1 MTEPVSRLGEALAE
15 RYRIERELG
24 QGGMATVYLAQ
35 DLRHDRNVAIKVL
48 RPELAA
54 VIGAERFLREI
65 KTIATLQHPHIL
77 GLIDSGEVNGTAYYV
92 MPFVEGESLRDRLRR
107 EKQLPIADAL
117 RLATEVAAA
126 LDYAHRHGVIHRDI
140 KPENILLHDGSALV
154 ADFGIA
160 LAVSSAG
167 GGNRMTETGMSLG
180 TPHYMSPEQA
190 MGEREITARSDVY
203 ALGCVTYE
211 MLTGDPPFIGSTAQ
225 AIIAKVMTDKPASIR
240 RQRER
245 VPEEVDDAVLTA
257 LEKLPAD
264 RFATAAEFAAALN
277 GRAGPTGRS
286 MSASSRQRARLALL
300 RPAALVAG
308 ALALLGLGAL
318 AGAWVA
324 GHRTA
329 ASVVF
334 LQRTFR
340 SEAIYNARFAPD
352 GRTIVY
358 SSAADTSAPELFLIR
373 PDYPEP
379 KPLGLA
385 ATHLLG
391 VSSRGE
397 LAVLVRA
404 AFLRHRLFLGTL
416 ARVPLGGGAPREVLD
431 SVREG
436 DWSPD
441 GSELAIIHD
450 VNGRDRLEFPIGTV
464 LYEGSGYLSDP
475 RVSPDGRH
483 VAFAEHPFRWDDRG
497 TVKIVDRAGKPTA
510 VTRDYQAIEGLA
522 WRPRGDEVLFSA
534 YDSSGFVVRTLDLDG
549 RQRVAVTGA
558 GNLTTQDISPSGRL
572 LLTRD
577 DAPYRLLLRRPGS
590 PRELDVSWIDASIGR
605 RSCRGTARFWPSPT
619 AASTP
624 ACTTTLCCGRPK
636 AARWP
641 GWARARPPRSRR
653 TASGCWPSSPR
664 RRRSW
669 SLYPTRTGDER
680 RIAIDRFEAIGS
692 ADWFPDGRS
701 VLFCGNRA
709 GEASR
714 CYIQPLEGGT
724 ARAVTPEGTGGGSVS
739 PDGAEVVASSPTL
752 GYRRYP
758 VAGGSGR
765 EIPGLSSDDQV
776 VRWSVDGRAL
786 IVGSTTSPTLDRVD
800 LATGRREP
808 LVTLGTEVSRS
819 PVPARLL
826 HHGGRPSG
834 LRLRRRDLSLPGL
847 HRGRGAIG
855 ANSRA
860 IFKLSSPG
868 GSSRGSPAQWVRS
881 WSPLRCGQGRGHRHH
896 RVRRRL
902 VAHPTQAPTL
912 RAPAAGSRTAR

>member
-1 MTEPVSRLGEALAE
+1 MTDPRAPLVTALAD

-24 QGGMATVYLAQ
+24 QGGMATVYLAE
-35 DLRHDRNVAIKVL
+35 DLRHDRKVAIKVL

-77 GLIDSGEVNGTAYYV
+77 GLIDSGEANGTAWYV

-167 GGNRMTETGMSLG
+167 GNRMTETGMSLG

-190 MGEREITARSDVY
+190 MGEREITVRSDVY

-225 AIIAKVMTDKPASIR
+225 AIIAKVMTEKPAGIR

-245 VPEEVDDAVLTA
+245 VPDEVEDAVLTA

-277 GRAGPTGRS
+277 GHAAGAVSRSSLRPRASAPQRPTTLIAG
-286 MSASSRQRARLALL
+286 AVALL
-300 RPAALVAG
+300 A
-308 ALALLGLGAL
+308 LGAL
-318 AGAWVA
+318 AGAWLA
-324 GHRTA
+324 GHRTP

-352 GRTIVY
+352 GRTVVF
-358 SSAADTSAPELFLIR
+358 SSAAETSAPSVFVVS
-373 PDYPEP
+373 PDYPQA
-379 KPLGLA
+379 KPLILSG
-385 ATHLLG
+385 THLLG
-391 VSSRGE
+391 VSSKGE

-404 AFLRHRLFLGTL
+404 EFLRHRLFQGTL

-431 SVREG
+431 SVREA

-464 LYEGSGYLSDP
+464 VYEGSGYLSDP

-483 VAFAEHPFRWDDRG
+483 LAFADHPYRWDDRG
-497 TVKIVDRAGKPTA
+497 TVKIVDRAGKALA
-510 VTRDYQAIEGLA
+510 VTRDYQAIEGVA
-522 WRPRGDEVLFSA
+522 WRPRGDEVLFSS
-534 YDSSGFVVRTLDLDG
+534 YDSSGFNVRAMKLDG
-549 RQRVAVTGA
+549 KQRVAVTGA
-558 GNLTTQDISPSGRL
+558 GNLTTQDISRSGQL

-577 DAPYRLLLRRPGS
+577 DAPYRLMLRPPGAA
-590 PRELDVSWIDASIGR
+590 RELDVSWLDASIG
-605 RSCRGTARFWPSPT
+605 
-619 AASTP
+619 
-624 ACTTTLCCGRPK
+624 PK
-636 AARWP
+636 LSRDGSLLAFTDGGFDANVYYDVMLRKTEGGEAARLGQGQAAGFSPDDKWVLAFVSTVP
-641 GWARARPPRSRR
+641 ARLV
-653 TASGCWPSSPR
+653 
-664 RRRSW
+664 
-669 SLYPTRTGDER
+669 LYPTRTGAER
-680 RIAIDRFEAIGS
+680 RIPIDSFEGIGS

-701 VLFCGNRA
+701 ILFCGNRA

-714 CYIQPLEGGT
+714 CWVQPVEGGK
-724 ARAVTPEGTGGGSVS
+724 ARAVTPEGTDRGIVS
-739 PDGAEVVASSPTL
+739 PDGREIVAFSQAL

-758 VAGGSGR
+758 AAGGSGR
-765 EIPGLSSDDQV
+765 EIPGLSPEDRIAQ
-776 VRWSVDGRAL
+776 WSSDGRAL
-786 IVGSTTSPTLDRVD
+786 VVGSATSPTLDRVD

-808 LVTLGTEVSRS
+808 LVTLGTEPPGPRSRPVFFTTADDPRVYAYVAATYVSQ
-819 PVPARLL
+819 
-826 HHGGRPSG
+826 
-834 LRLRRRDLSLPGL
+834 
-847 HRGRGAIG
+847 
-855 ANSRA
+855 
-860 IFKLSSPG
+860 IFTVDG
-868 GSSRGSPAQWVRS
+868 VR
-881 WSPLRCGQGRGHRHH
+881 
-896 RVRRRL
+896 
-902 VAHPTQAPTL
+902 
-912 RAPAAGSRTAR
+912 

>member
-1 MTEPVSRLGEALAE
+1 MTEAASRLRESLAE

-24 QGGMATVYLAQ
+24 QGGMATVYLAH

-92 MPFVEGESLRDRLRR
+92 MPLVEGESLRDRLRR

-117 RLATEVAAA
+117 RLAAEVAAA

-160 LAVSSAG
+160 LAVSSA

-240 RQRER
+240 RLRER
-245 VPEEVDDAVLTA
+245 VPEEVDEAVLTA

-264 RFATAAEFAAALN
+264 RFATAAEFAAAIDVR
-277 GRAGPTGRS
+277 GGATIR
-286 MSASSRQRARLALL
+286 SASTSSRLRPRAPLFL

-308 ALALLGLGAL
+308 ALTLAGLGVL
-318 AGAWVA
+318 AGTWVA
-324 GHRTA
+324 GRRTP
-329 ASVVF
+329 ASVTF

-358 SSAADTSAPELFLIR
+358 SSAAETTAPEVFIVR

-379 KPLGLA
+379 KPLGLS

-416 ARVPLGGGAPREVLD
+416 ARVPLAGGAPREVLD
-431 SVREG
+431 SVREA

-450 VNGRDRLEFPIGTV
+450 VAGRDRLEFPVGRV
-464 LYEGSGYLSDP
+464 MYQGSGYLSDP
-475 RVSPDGRH
+475 RIAPDGRH

-497 TVKIVDRAGKPTA
+497 TVRIVDRAGKPVA

-522 WRPRGDEVLFSA
+522 WRPRSDEVLFSA
-534 YDSSGFVVRTLDLDG
+534 YDSSGFVVRAIDLAG
-549 RQRVAVTGA
+549 RQRVALTGA
-558 GNLTTQDISPSGRL
+558 GNLTTQDISPGGRL

-577 DAPYRLLLRRPGS
+577 DAPYRLLLRPPS
-590 PRELDVSWIDASIGR
+590 APRELDVSWLDASIAPKLSRDGSLLAFANGGFDASVNYDVMLR
-605 RSCRGTARFWPSPT
+605 KTQGGEVARLGEGQAAAFSPDGKWVLAFLPT
-619 AASTP
+619 TP
-624 ACTTTLCCGRPK
+624 AQLV
-636 AARWP
+636 
-641 GWARARPPRSRR
+641 
-653 TASGCWPSSPR
+653 
-664 RRRSW
+664 
-669 SLYPTRTGDER
+669 LYPTRTGDER

-701 VLFCGNRA
+701 VLFCGNRV

-714 CYIQPLEGGT
+714 CWLQPLEGGA
-724 ARAVTPEGTGGGSVS
+724 ARAVTPEGTGAGFVS
-739 PDGAEVVASSPTL
+739 PDGVEVVARSPSQ
-752 GYRRYP
+752 GYRRYV

-776 VRWSVDGRAL
+776 VRWSTDGRAL
-786 IVGSTTSPTLDRVD
+786 IVGSPNSSTLDRVD

-808 LVTLGTEVSRS
+808 LVTLGTEPPGPRAR
-819 PVPARLL
+819 PVFFTMADDPRVYAYVAATY
-826 HHGGRPSG
+826 
-834 LRLRRRDLSLPGL
+834 LSQVFTVDGV
-847 HRGRGAIG
+847 
-855 ANSRA
+855 
-860 IFKLSSPG
+860 
-868 GSSRGSPAQWVRS
+868 Q
-881 WSPLRCGQGRGHRHH
+881 
-896 RVRRRL
+896 
-902 VAHPTQAPTL
+902 
-912 RAPAAGSRTAR
+912 